1 MRTISLERCVDD
13 DDFEQDD
20 EEVKRV
26 SMERKGTKESKNKPK
41 KRLYEPDLELS
52 FHDFCILM
60 GFDLLYLI
68 EEESPSFL
76 LEPEQ
81 PEKQRKRSNSMTL
94 PSYVP
99 TAKADGKGAQ
109 GISQQ

>member
-52 FHDFCILM
+52 FYDFCILM

-99 TAKADGKGAQ
+99 TTKADGKGAQ